1 MLEISKYS
9 TGESIF
15 QFGEVRCIVEV
26 PLSLPVRN
34 ANPGPAPV
42 DQWNLPWFNE
52 VFSHCRLQTSVY
64 FKTGVSHDCRSK
76 IFLINKLRT
85 LYPVTCP
92 SCAILLRIKF
102 ELQIVPQDLK
112 YQLVCSTWFSQ
123 QLYAIKHSAGII
135 QGPVPQNAKNIVKYV
150 LHVTCCFSC
159 SVKIRLETFETSPF
173 APITSLHE
181 KRNSLFISSTFYVH
195 FFLRSLFA
203 CYQILFELAWPGT
216 QSTHSS
222 SNHLY
227 WMVR

>member
-102 ELQIVPQDLK
+102 ELQIVPQVRGSLSSFM
-112 YQLVCSTWFSQ
+112 LSSIQ
-123 QLYAIKHSAGII
+123 QASSKVRC
-135 QGPVPQNAKNIVKYV
+135 PRMRK
-150 LHVTCCFSC
+150 
-159 SVKIRLETFETSPF
+159 TS
-173 APITSLHE
+173 
-181 KRNSLFISSTFYVH
+181 
-195 FFLRSLFA
+195 
-203 CYQILFELAWPGT
+203 
-216 QSTHSS
+216 
-222 SNHLY
+222 
-227 WMVR
+227 

>member
-42 DQWNLPWFNE
+42 TGRSMEFALVQRSLQSLPPTNKRLLQDWRFARLSQQDFPDQQATDTIP
-52 VFSHCRLQTSVY
+52 
-64 FKTGVSHDCRSK
+64 
-76 IFLINKLRT
+76 
-85 LYPVTCP
+85 
-92 SCAILLRIKF
+92 